1 MLPEGFWLPGNW
13 NPGLRLLC
21 GEQSGGGG
29 GGLLSSLP
37 VSARPAERLQPGGL
51 TAAPHA
57 CCIHTELRVCSAST
71 VHVEGCTRIVAK
83 CSLHNQQSR
92 MELQAPLPQDF
103 VQSSLVEESQACA
116 LTCRI

>member
-1 MLPEGFWLPGNW
+1 MGV
-13 NPGLRLLC
+13 
-21 GEQSGGGG
+21 GG

-57 CCIHTELRVCSAST
+57 CCVHTELRVCSAST